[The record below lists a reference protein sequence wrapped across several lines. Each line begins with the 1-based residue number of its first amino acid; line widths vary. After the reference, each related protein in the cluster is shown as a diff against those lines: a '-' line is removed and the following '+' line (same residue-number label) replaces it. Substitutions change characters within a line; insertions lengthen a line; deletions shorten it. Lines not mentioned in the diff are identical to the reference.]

1 MHQDYD
7 KILKQNIKKSEATIL
22 EHVCRIHATDW
33 QPLPHDVPRTIER
46 RGDWLKIATDMAT
59 QTKMLYHIELQ
70 AANDE
75 GMAMRMLLYRAL
87 YSERYKLQVEQYL
100 IYLGNGVPTMSP
112 RIEQPN
118 LHFEYTIIAMNTI
131 DYEVFLQ
138 SEAPESIILAILAD
152 FKKEKNED
160 VVKKILLALQDKT
173 KNQQKLQRYIYQME
187 ILSNLRN
194 LQPVITYQIENMSI
208 NYDLTK
214 DLRYIVGVE
223 EGKEIGKAEGKEI
236 GKEIGKA
243 EGKEIGKA
251 EADHRTITRMLQ
263 RGLDVHF
270 IAETVD
276 RPLDFVLAVQHDLLG
291 KG

>member
-1 MHQDYD
+1 
-7 KILKQNIKKSEATIL
+7 
-22 EHVCRIHATDW
+22 
-33 QPLPHDVPRTIER
+33 
-46 RGDWLKIATDMAT
+46 
-59 QTKMLYHIELQ
+59 
-70 AANDE
+70 
-75 GMAMRMLLYRAL
+75 
-87 YSERYKLQVEQYL
+87 
-100 IYLGNGVPTMSP
+100 
-112 RIEQPN
+112 
-118 LHFEYTIIAMNTI
+118 
-131 DYEVFLQ
+131 
-138 SEAPESIILAILAD
+138 
-152 FKKEKNED
+152 
-160 VVKKILLALQDKT
+160 
-173 KNQQKLQRYIYQME
+173 ME

-243 EGKEIGKA
+243 EGKAEGKEIGKA